1 MQTESKFIYK
11 FLPSFVFLR
20 KSFNFLNVNDPISIP
35 NTNFE
40 DDAIENIIVGGQNEH
55 ITP

>member
-1 MQTESKFIYK
+1 
-11 FLPSFVFLR
+11 
-20 KSFNFLNVNDPISIP
+20 VNDPISIP

-55 ITP
+55 IAP

>member
-11 FLPSFVFLR
+11 FLPSFVCLR
-20 KSFNFLNVNDPISIP
+20 KSLNFLNVNDPISIP

-55 ITP
+55 ISP